1 MAKAVEE
8 IYTSSGRSSEAESEK
23 AAERSARYE
32 MSREAESKDHSEM
45 KGGCEQ
51 RQAAVVATVAA
62 DARPK
67 SRPTERARGRVAKG
81 PNPRASESEKERESV
96 SNGPT
101 EKGFSLS
108 TTHTQNEH
116 S

>member
-51 RQAAVVATVAA
+51 RQAAVVATAA
-62 DARPK
+62 TDARHK
-67 SRPTERARGRVAKG
+67 SRPTEGGKRVAKG
-81 PNPRASESEKERESV
+81 PNPRASERERERERV